1 LQQVL
6 SLKEAIP
13 SGIFFMPMSNSSSDA
28 RAAPA
33 TATEASIATD

>member
-1 LQQVL
+1 MI
-6 SLKEAIP
+6 SLKEAMP
-13 SGIFFMPMSNSSSDA
+13 SGIFFMPMSNSSDA